1 MCERPKN
8 YNFDSRG
15 NERPHPA
22 GHYLIPRDQLPT
34 VLVRM
39 QWDKSVLRCFPF
51 VPRQAPGPCPCPPAP
66 SLRRR

>member
-1 MCERPKN
+1 MCNRQKN

-22 GHYLIPRDQLPT
+22 GYYLIPRDQLPT

-39 QWDKSVLRCFPF
+39 QWDKSVLRCFAF
-51 VPRQAPGPCPCPPAP
+51 VPVQPRGHCQPATTP
-66 SLRRR
+66 FARRR